1 MAYTRQM
8 DSNLSDK
15 EIVRKHLRNAVRLN
29 TPFTDL
35 DIQSEKLQPI
45 PDLVIEFVKNFRE
58 AGGKFIPCKPNDLVS
73 KLIQLIQGQHY
84 GNLLNTSPNL
94 GKYLLKYQVP
104 HINAM
109 NPYDPVDA
117 VLVFSDMLIARSGSI
132 AFTQSISRYPSIKNL
147 AKDIIIV
154 SRERCIFQDVE
165 HAMQYHL
172 NRCHGATSMTEFLK
186 PSLPEMINGNPNY
199 TTQNPRFILMMVAEH
214 EPETQEPAD

>member
-29 TPFTDL
+29 TSFADL
-35 DIQSEKLQPI
+35 DVQSDKLQPI

-58 AGGKFIPCKPNDLVS
+58 AGGKFIPCRPNDLVS
-73 KLIQLIQGQHY
+73 RLIQLIQGLHY

-94 GKYLLKYQVP
+94 GKYLQKYKIP
-104 HINAM
+104 HFNAM
-109 NPYDPVDA
+109 NTYEPADA

-172 NRCHGATSMTEFLK
+172 NRCHGATSMTEFLQPTK
-186 PSLPEMINGNPNY
+186 PEMMNGNPIY
-199 TTQNPRFILMMVAEH
+199 TPQNPRFILMMIAEN
-214 EPETQEPAD
+214 EPQTQESAD